1 MRMLAKAAAVLLAAG
16 TGLIAAP
23 VSAQK
28 SADTLRT
35 MWRDPVVDVDPY
47 YNSQRT
53 GLIVAH
59 HAWDGLVFRDPNGF
73 VMKPLLAESWK
84 WIDDT
89 TLEFALRRGVKFHNG
104 DPFSA
109 ADVAY
114 TVKIIT
120 DPASGISV
128 PSNFTWIAGLDVVN
142 ENTVRLKLK
151 QAFPAALEYVSFV
164 MPIYPQA
171 YREKVGRDGYNKEP
185 VGAGPYRITNW
196 VAGADINL
204 ERFEGYYDGGGK
216 GRPPIRRVTIKQVTD
231 PTTEMNSLLGGQ
243 VDWIWQYPAD
253 LVDKIAAMPNLAAMR
268 EEAFRIAFLHLDA
281 AGRSN
286 PEGPMTDVRVRR
298 AIFHAIDRQTFAK
311 QLVQGG
317 ARVPDAPC
325 YFTQFGCDQSAAV
338 KYDYNPAKA
347 KALLAEAGY
356 PDGFDIE
363 LVNPGLLNSWVG
375 AIQNYLAAVGIR
387 AHVTNMMGAAATM
400 RIEKGEVPMY
410 ISAWG
415 SYSINDAS
423 AIMPYFFSSNV
434 DDLAQDP
441 EVTATLKQAG
451 SVADPEARKKFYA
464 QAIHMITDR
473 AYWLPIS
480 TYVTVYGIS
489 RQLDF
494 TAYPDEMPRFFW
506 AKWK

>member
-1 MRMLAKAAAVLLAAG
+1 MKMRALFTAMTLLACG
-16 TGLIAAP
+16 TLAAP
-23 VSAQK
+23 PAAAQK
-28 SADTLRT
+28 SADTLRAV
-35 MWRDPVVDVDPY
+35 WLDPVVDIDPY

-53 GLIVAH
+53 GLIAAH
-59 HAWDGLVFRDPNGF
+59 HAWDGLVFRDPEGF

-89 TLEFALRRGVKFHNG
+89 TLEFTLRRGVKFHNG

-114 TVKIIT
+114 TIKVIT

-128 PSNFTWIAGLDVVN
+128 PSNFTWIAGLEVVN
-142 ENTVRLKLK
+142 DYTVRLKLK

-171 YREKVGRDGYNKEP
+171 YRERVGREGYRKEP
-185 VGAGPYRITNW
+185 VGAGPYRISRWETSQL
-196 VAGADINL
+196 IEF
-204 ERFEGYYDGGGK
+204 ERFEGYYEGGAK
-216 GRPPIRRVTIKQVTD
+216 GRPPIRRVSIKQVNEATVM
-231 PTTEMNSLLGGQ
+231 TNALLGGQ
-243 VDWIWQYPAD
+243 AEWIWQLPAD
-253 LVDKIAAMPNLAAMR
+253 LVDKFAAMPNLTALR
-268 EEAFRIAFLHLDA
+268 QEAFRIAHLSLDA

-286 PEGPMTDVRVRR
+286 AKGPLTDVRVRR
-298 AIFHAIDRQTFAK
+298 AIFHAIDRETFAR

-347 KALLAEAGY
+347 RALLAEAGY
-356 PDGFDIE
+356 ANGFDIE
-363 LVNPGLLNSWVG
+363 LVNPGLLNSWIG
-375 AIQNYLAAVGIR
+375 AVQSYLLAVGIR
-387 AHVTNMMGAAATM
+387 AKVTTMQGSAATQ
-400 RIEKGEVPMY
+400 RIQNGEVAMY
-410 ISAWG
+410 LSSWG
-415 SYSINDAS
+415 SYSINDVS
-423 AIMPYFFSSNV
+423 AIMPYFFSMNV
-434 DDLAQDP
+434 DDLARDP
-441 EVTATLKQAG
+441 EVTAALKEGG
-451 SVADPEARKKFYA
+451 SVVDAAARRTAYA
-464 QAIHMITDR
+464 RAINLITDR
-473 AYWLPIS
+473 AYWLPVS

-494 TAYPDEMPRFFW
+494 KAYPDEMPRFFW